1 MIHDLVLK
9 KKEYTIVVRYTSGVR
24 RGLPLIREL
33 LHILRLERQRREPQA
48 GLGLMEPGNPPEIS
62 DDDFNQSFI
71 FLLQIFMP
79 AVHCC

>member
-1 MIHDLVLK
+1 MILCR
-9 KKEYTIVVRYTSGVR
+9 KKEYTIACSQIYIWCPQGSTANPGAPAYPSPGKGAQRASGWV
-24 RGLPLIREL
+24 GSNGAWE
-33 LHILRLERQRREPQA
+33 
-48 GLGLMEPGNPPEIS
+48 PPEIS